1 MTDNG
6 KDLTSAVLGNRIRQ
20 ARKDA
25 GLSQV
30 RLAQLL
36 NTTQSAIS
44 LYEAG
49 QRAVGIDM
57 LLNVA
62 RILNR
67 PLHYF
72 LGAIDE
78 VLYVRDSRIANLANE
93 LEKRPQDIE
102 ELLEYW
108 EFIRWRTAQEHEQGL
123 ELVGGS

>member
-1 MTDNG
+1 MTENG

-49 QRAVGIDM
+49 QRAV
-57 LLNVA
+57 
-62 RILNR
+62 
-67 PLHYF
+67 
-72 LGAIDE
+72 
-78 VLYVRDSRIANLANE
+78 
-93 LEKRPQDIE
+93 
-102 ELLEYW
+102 
-108 EFIRWRTAQEHEQGL
+108 
-123 ELVGGS
+123 

>member
-1 MTDNG
+1 MTENG
-6 KDLTSAVLGNRIRQ
+6 KDFTSAVLGNRIRQ

-30 RLAQLL
+30 RLAQML

-108 EFIRWRTAQEHEQGL
+108 EFIRWRNAQEHEQGL